1 MCKQGCLRRML
12 RGAPL
17 SVVDGSATKHSPV
30 MLSDVATDSQLR
42 RSRSMSCADH
52 PSTPSTGK
60 NRVSR
65 SLRMTLQRSA
75 PERSRRVSDEAHPVM
90 LSDVANDSQLG
101 RSRNDKRYR
110 NYHR

>member
-1 MCKQGCLRRML
+1 MRSIWLDVQAGLL
-12 RGAPL
+12 AP
-17 SVVDGSATKHSPV
+17 
-30 MLSDVATDSQLR
+30 DVARSAPE
-42 RSRSMSCADH
+42 RSRRVSDEACADH